1 MKKAIAALMLC
12 SAIFLCGCT
21 GAQVQKSVEFKG
33 ETYLRNLPDGKPQ
46 SFYTAQNVYWAKTPR
61 PGGKKSNMII
71 VYYSPNAAFLSK
83 IEDDQDKGLRST
95 YKTFGRTIKKEDF
108 YALSFLGKREDVIAY
123 SILKIRYND
132 VYGLNSSQ
140 IFIDIPGYSESE
152 AQKVIEEL
160 DKKYFDDFIKFKNTD
175 VYDKNNKKLP
185 AKTTYNFLTDEY
197 VLKLSRSQGE
207 TSALNI
213 YLLENE
219 NFFKYNS
226 SLIVVK
232 EKLPH
237 AKTVNDVVSLIENQ
251 YKIYTGYKELTKE
264 IKNNGAIFSFMSFV
278 LDKGKE
284 YVRYEIYKISCI
296 NGILKAL
303 HYNYDFPKTPDYEEK
318 CKGLDLKYV
327 KYLEKE
333 KIREALKGNF
343 GIKPEPL
350 TYEKMYYYKGIKR

>member
-1 MKKAIAALMLC
+1 
-12 SAIFLCGCT
+12 
-21 GAQVQKSVEFKG
+21 
-33 ETYLRNLPDGKPQ
+33 
-46 SFYTAQNVYWAKTPR
+46 
-61 PGGKKSNMII
+61 
-71 VYYSPNAAFLSK
+71 
-83 IEDDQDKGLRST
+83 
-95 YKTFGRTIKKEDF
+95 
-108 YALSFLGKREDVIAY
+108 
-123 SILKIRYND
+123 
-132 VYGLNSSQ
+132 
-140 IFIDIPGYSESE
+140 
-152 AQKVIEEL
+152 QKVIEEL

-264 IKNNGAIFSFMSFV
+264 IKNNGAIFSF
-278 LDKGKE
+278 
-284 YVRYEIYKISCI
+284 
-296 NGILKAL
+296 
-303 HYNYDFPKTPDYEEK
+303 
-318 CKGLDLKYV
+318 
-327 KYLEKE
+327 
-333 KIREALKGNF
+333 
-343 GIKPEPL
+343 
-350 TYEKMYYYKGIKR
+350 